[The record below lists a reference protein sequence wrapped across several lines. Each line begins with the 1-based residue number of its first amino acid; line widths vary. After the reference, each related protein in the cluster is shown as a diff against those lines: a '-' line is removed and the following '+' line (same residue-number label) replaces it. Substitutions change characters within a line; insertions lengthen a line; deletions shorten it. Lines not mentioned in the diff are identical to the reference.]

1 MARQRVN
8 PEREARVRALRN
20 QGLPWNQIKQ
30 QLGVGRT
37 GLDAWLRAQG
47 GASSPTQIT
56 STTPVS
62 SIQDL
67 ARTLVEG
74 SVLPQQQAIE
84 RERQMA
90 EQRAQARAQT
100 LQGFGQA
107 QANFLQ
113 GIAPQTEQTFQAAA
127 GMTSAAAKG
136 FSDGMRMALGES
148 AGEANQ
154 LLAQQGS
161 PQRVE
166 VGEGAADVLFGLGGF
181 IPSSTLARE
190 GAAFTA
196 AAQRLPAT
204 ALGVAG
210 QDAARALA
218 EGEKEQ
224 GVFGQ
229 QLIDLAAQIPS
240 LQTQTVQSLLEF
252 QEQIR
257 QFDVQA
263 RQSRT
268 EGDRNFW
275 LEQKQLKLQQ
285 AAAALNAEALGLE
298 KKQVEAALTGA
309 IPKGFP
315 GAGGPTFE
323 TQLEAAEAAAAAAKA
338 KADAVSARQKV
349 REKRSGKQREARR
362 NRESSLLEARET
374 AFKRARDLYEGETIE
389 NPNPRYKG
397 DLLTPNEPKA
407 ITRVR
412 RPSYQ
417 DALDNIMRELWPE
430 ISRFASKSSKA
441 ALRRRLLKHVRDALS
456 VAGFRRPP
464 RRRGNRPTGP
474 SEL

>member
-1 MARQRVN
+1 MARRRVN
-8 PEREARVRALRN
+8 PDREAQVRALRN

-30 QLGVGRT
+30 RLGVGRT
-37 GLDAWLRAQG
+37 GLDAWLRAQDS
-47 GASSPTQIT
+47 SSPTQIT
-56 STTPVS
+56 GTTPVS
-62 SIQDL
+62 SIQEL
-67 ARTLVEG
+67 AQTLVEG
-74 SVLPQQQAIE
+74 SVLPQRQAIE
-84 RERQMA
+84 RERQLA
-90 EQRAQARAQT
+90 QERAQARAQT
-100 LQGFGQA
+100 LRGFGQA
-107 QANFLQ
+107 QAEFLE
-113 GIAPQTEQTFQAAA
+113 GIAPRTEQTYQAAA
-127 GMTSAAAKG
+127 GATSAFGKG
-136 FSDGMRMALGES
+136 FSDGLKMALGES
-148 AGEANQ
+148 AGEANA
-154 LLAQQGS
+154 LLEQQGS

-166 VGEGAADVLFGLGGF
+166 GGEGAADVLYGLGGF
-181 IPSSTLARE
+181 IPASTLNRE

-204 ALGVAG
+204 QIGVSG
-210 QDAARALA
+210 QQAARALA
-218 EGEKEQ
+218 EGEQEQ
-224 GVFGQ
+224 EVFGQ

-240 LQTQTVQSLLEF
+240 LQAQTVQRLLEF

-268 EGDRNFW
+268 EADRNFW

-323 TQLEAAEAAAAAAKA
+323 TQLEAAEAASKA
-338 KADAVSARQKV
+338 TKV
-349 REKRSGKQREARR
+349 RGERQEKRRGRQREARR
-362 NRESSLLEARET
+362 NRESSLLEVRET
-374 AFKRARDLYEGETIE
+374 AFERARALYEGETIE

-397 DLLTPNEPKA
+397 DLLTPNEPKT

-430 ISRFASKSSKA
+430 ISRFANKSGKS
-441 ALRRRLLKHVRDALS
+441 ALRRRLLKHVRDALR